1 MYDLKAVP
9 SLDVYV
15 PSTVH
20 ELLEILREKSPKAVI
35 YAGGTDLMPMMKRGK
50 IRPEAVVDISGLTEL
65 NYIRHEDGA
74 YRVGGLTTIQDFATS
89 PLIPEKF
96 FSIKWLT
103 KYFGAETT
111 RNMATVGGNVVS
123 GGERDVPAILT
134 SLDGRVKIVGPQGER
149 LNEPLDINL
158 GHGEIVTELVFRDWG
173 PRSVSWFSKF
183 EKRAS
188 NGIGVVTAAIALK
201 CVDDRVEKARIV
213 LNRVQG
219 KTMGRIPSL
228 EEELV
233 DRRLNP
239 IYLRDT
245 VEKHVASIKPAG
257 DFRASS
263 EFRKHVSKVLIVRG
277 LEFCWNYLSGAGA
290 K

>member
-1 MYDLKAVP
+1 MKAVP
-9 SLDVYV
+9 SFDVYV
-15 PSTVH
+15 PSTIK
-20 ELLEILREKSPKAVI
+20 ELLEILREKHPNAVI

-50 IRPEAVVDISGLTEL
+50 IRPEAVVDITGLTEL
-65 NYIRHEDGA
+65 SYVKADNGV

-89 PLIPEKF
+89 PLIPEKY

-134 SLDGRVKIVGPQGER
+134 SLDGHVKIVGPQGER
-149 LNEPLDINL
+149 LDAPLELKL
-158 GHGEIVTELVFRDWG
+158 GHGEIVTELVFPDWG
-173 PRSVSWFSKF
+173 LGSVSWFSKF

-188 NGIGVVTAAIALK
+188 NGIGVVTAAVSLK
-201 CVDDRVEKARIV
+201 CDDDRVEKARIV

-219 KTMGRIPSL
+219 KTMGRLTGL

-233 DRRLNP
+233 DRRLSSF
-239 IYLRDT
+239 YLRDL
-245 VEKHVASIKPAG
+245 VERHVASIKPAG
-257 DFRASS
+257 DFRASG

-277 LEFCWNYLSGAGA
+277 LEFCMKYLTEAVS